1 MPQSDTNYW
10 HLTLLL
16 PFTDNL
22 IVLFTLEIKACL
34 KIISCIFFSHIYHSL
49 KSIIVQFILA
59 HITVT
64 ERDFFPLFVKPVL
77 NPFIA
82 APNKLKYKIVN
93 NLWDGALASTIF
105 YWKELMDDLAC
116 LEQQHQHQLE
126 TCLQCTFSD
135 PAPDLL
141 SWKFWGQAAS
151 HQGFTVLQVL
161 LKHTE
166 VSEPLL

>member
-34 KIISCIFFSHIYHSL
+34 KVISRSCCFFFFSHKYHWF

-59 HITVT
+59 HLTVT
-64 ERDFFPLFVKPVL
+64 ERDFFQLFVKPVL

-105 YWKELMDDLAC
+105 YWKELMDDLAS

-141 SWKFWGQAAS
+141 SWKFWG
-151 HQGFTVLQVL
+151 
-161 LKHTE
+161 
-166 VSEPLL
+166 

>member
-64 ERDFFPLFVKPVL
+64 ERDFFPLFVKSVL

-93 NLWDGALASTIF
+93 NLWDGALASTLF

-126 TCLQCTFSD
+126 TCLQCTSSD
-135 PAPDLL
+135 PVPDLL
-141 SWKFWGQAAS
+141 SWKFWG
-151 HQGFTVLQVL
+151 
-161 LKHTE
+161 
-166 VSEPLL
+166 

>member
-34 KIISCIFFSHIYHSL
+34 KVISRSCFFFFFSHKYHWF

-59 HITVT
+59 HLTVT
-64 ERDFFPLFVKPVL
+64 ERDFFLLFVKPVL

-135 PAPDLL
+135 PVPDLL
-141 SWKFWGQAAS
+141 SWKFWG
-151 HQGFTVLQVL
+151 
-161 LKHTE
+161 
-166 VSEPLL
+166 